1 MAAHLDQRQLER
13 HNQSHG
19 FHWPNLVLLLSSKVV
34 RTPDVIYNT
43 QWGKHAATRAW
54 FSGVI
59 LLPMVCIS
67 APWRLSLVTCTRRN
81 YSVLAR
87 PSLGG
92 SLARPLLRR
101 LCAYTRPRTKR
112 FQGVQQRLA
121 VGNGA
126 LLTPGPRPG
135 LCQMP
140 YAIAYF
146 TAAQGIRS
154 RSMSLPRIG

>member
-34 RTPDVIYNT
+34 RTPEVIYNT

-67 APWRLSLVTCTRRN
+67 APGASRWSPARDGITLSWHGL
-81 YSVLAR
+81 
-87 PSLGG
+87 LGG